1 MLVGSRAE
9 VRLTGGRCGHQAH
22 VDGLIRI
29 AGAGDVHASEDVRE
43 RIEAAFAALDGQADL
58 VLLAGDLTVT
68 GQPEQARVL
77 ADACSTLEAPVFAV
91 LGNHD
96 WHANRTHEVV
106 ATLADAGIRMLERSS
121 ARCTVDGRTIGIV
134 GLKGFVGGFPD
145 YTLPDFGEPL
155 LRQVYAETTADVE
168 ALDRELEAIADCDVR
183 VVLLHYSPTP
193 TTLEGEPRGIWPF
206 LGSDRLAAPI
216 AAHCPDVVL
225 HGHAHNGT
233 FEGFV
238 GAVPV
243 YNVAVPVMRRDFW
256 LFDLGGEREPEVE
269 GRVLEPRA
277 G

>member
-1 MLVGSRAE
+1 VW
-9 VRLTGGRCGHQAH
+9 H

-29 AGAGDVHASEDVRE
+29 AGAGDVHASEEGRE
-43 RIEAAFAALDGQADL
+43 RVEAAFAALRPEADL

-68 GQPEQARVL
+68 GEPDQARVL
-77 ADACSTLEAPVFAV
+77 ADACRELPMPVFAV

-121 ARCTVDGRTIGIV
+121 ARCEIGGRTIGIV

-155 LRQVYAETTADVE
+155 LRHVYAETTADVE
-168 ALDRELEAIADCDVR
+168 ALDRELAAIADCEIR
-183 VVLLHYSPTP
+183 IVLLHYAPTP
-193 TTLEGEPRGIWPF
+193 TTLDGEPRGIWAF

-216 AAHCPDVVL
+216 AAHCPDIVL

-256 LFDLGGEREPEVE
+256 LFDLGAEREPSIE

>member
-1 MLVGSRAE
+1 
-9 VRLTGGRCGHQAH
+9 
-22 VDGLIRI
+22 VDGAIRI
-29 AGAGDVHASEDVRE
+29 AAAGDLHANEAERE
-43 RIEAAFAALDGQADL
+43 RVEAAFAAIEAEADL

-68 GQPEQARVL
+68 GEPDEARVL
-77 ADACSTLEAPVFAV
+77 ADACRDLAIPVFAV

-106 ATLADAGIRMLERSS
+106 ALLSDAGVRLLERSS
-121 ARCTVDGRTIGIV
+121 ARCEFRGHSIGVV

-168 ALDRELEAIADCDVR
+168 ALDRELEAVAGCDVR
-183 VVLLHYSPTP
+183 IVLLHYAPTP

-216 AAHCPDVVL
+216 VKHAPDLVL
-225 HGHAHNGT
+225 HGHAHAGT
-233 FEGFV
+233 FAGFV
-238 GAVPV
+238 GPVPV
-243 YNVAVPVMRRDFW
+243 YNVAVHVMHRDFW
-256 LFDLGGEREPEVE
+256 LFELGDEREPEVE
-269 GRVLEPRA
+269 RRALEPRA